1 MLIKVIK
8 VSAFICTG
16 YCVGAISSILFDY
29 YHMIKTSFWEFT
41 FIDLVSLIIYSIIA
55 IYVAHYLKNRFSDRQ
70 MKKSFFLNIVDDIGK
85 IFEDRTGFFRSFMIE
100 NPDEEAK
107 RAEVMMLLK
116 KISNKIRVLEM
127 NKQTFNEN
135 VACLVDRIRADYSEI
150 KNILTGDDYF
160 TTKSF
165 TTENINK
172 MTKHSNDIIFSLDQ
186 LKVSIFD

>member
-1 MLIKVIK
+1 
-8 VSAFICTG
+8 
-16 YCVGAISSILFDY
+16 
-29 YHMIKTSFWEFT
+29 
-41 FIDLVSLIIYSIIA
+41 
-55 IYVAHYLKNRFSDRQ
+55 